1 MDEVVEERMNED
13 LNAALADEAS
23 QALRAELARLARVA
37 HIADELERLV
47 ALRRDYD
54 GHAEHSELMIDP
66 LWLEFTRWLYEQG
79 RISED
84 LPESDMPALADWS
97 APD

>member
-1 MDEVVEERMNED
+1 MLSRDSGSHRPRPPATLGGAFTPN
-13 LNAALADEAS
+13 
-23 QALRAELARLARVA
+23 
-37 HIADELERLV
+37 ELERLV